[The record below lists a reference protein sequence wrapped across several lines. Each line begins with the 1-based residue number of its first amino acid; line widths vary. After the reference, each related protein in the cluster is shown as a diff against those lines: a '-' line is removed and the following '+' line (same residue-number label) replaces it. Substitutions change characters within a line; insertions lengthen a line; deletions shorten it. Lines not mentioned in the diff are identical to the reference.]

1 MSHATSVAPSVTMS
15 RPSFNSLPLLIVL
28 FCLLWSYAFVAGKI
42 GVT

>member
-1 MSHATSVAPSVTMS
+1 MSLAPSVPMS
-15 RPSFNSLPLLIVL
+15 RSSFNSLPLYIAL